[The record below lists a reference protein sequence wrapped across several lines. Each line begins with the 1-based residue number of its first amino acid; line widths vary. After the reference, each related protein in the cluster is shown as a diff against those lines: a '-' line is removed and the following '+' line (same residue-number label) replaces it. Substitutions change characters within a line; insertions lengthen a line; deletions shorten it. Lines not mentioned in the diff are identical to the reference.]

1 MEGKTLHAQVILSL
15 MNDGYDKAT
24 IAKMAGLSSPRMLD
38 YTLRGDKQISRKA
51 LERLALSLGTS
62 VPALYEKVLRN
73 AGEEE
78 QAYQPGKADAQ
89 DFTYVPLRAARPKC
103 GPGGEQTSG
112 DIITWMAFR
121 REWLH
126 RRGNASMMSLF
137 KVVGDSMSPTLENN
151 DLILVDESQRDPI
164 EGCLFLVLV
173 NGQLMVK
180 RVSMKPDVI
189 EFISD
194 NPQYTR
200 IQISAKD
207 ESSQVI
213 LFGRVLWVGRDL

>member
-38 YTLRGDKQISRKA
+38 YTLRGEKQISRKA
-51 LERLALSLGTS
+51 IDRLALSLGIS
-62 VPALYEKVLRN
+62 VSDLYEKVLKS
-73 AGEEE
+73 AATE
-78 QAYQPGKADAQ
+78 ASIPQPNKADAL
-89 DFTYVPLRAARPKC
+89 DFAYIPLRAARPKC

-112 DIITWMAFR
+112 DIVTWMAFR
-121 REWLH
+121 REWLY
-126 RRGNASMMSLF
+126 RRGNASKMSLF

-180 RVSMKPDVI
+180 RVSMRPDVI

-207 ESSQVI
+207 ASSQVI

>member
-1 MEGKTLHAQVILSL
+1 
-15 MNDGYDKAT
+15 
-24 IAKMAGLSSPRMLD
+24 
-38 YTLRGDKQISRKA
+38 
-51 LERLALSLGTS
+51 
-62 VPALYEKVLRN
+62 
-73 AGEEE
+73 
-78 QAYQPGKADAQ
+78 
-89 DFTYVPLRAARPKC
+89 
-103 GPGGEQTSG
+103 
-112 DIITWMAFR
+112 
-121 REWLH
+121 
-126 RRGNASMMSLF
+126 MSLF

-180 RVSMKPDVI
+180 RVSMRPDVI

>member
-1 MEGKTLHAQVILSL
+1 MELVHESGQLRSVFNLNLDADDGKA
-15 MNDGYDKAT
+15 
-24 IAKMAGLSSPRMLD
+24 
-38 YTLRGDKQISRKA
+38 
-51 LERLALSLGTS
+51 
-62 VPALYEKVLRN
+62 VLRA
-73 AGEEE
+73 AGVQTQHKGFGGGEGG
-78 QAYQPGKADAQ
+78 GKADAQ
-89 DFTYVPLRAARPKC
+89 DFSYIPLRAARPKC

-112 DIITWMAFR
+112 DIISWMAFR

-126 RRGNASMMSLF
+126 RRGNASKMSLF

-180 RVSMKPDVI
+180 RVSMRPDVI

-200 IQISAKD
+200 IQVSTSD

>member
-1 MEGKTLHAQVILSL
+1 MEGKTLHAQVILNL
-15 MNDGYDKAT
+15 MADGYDKAT

-73 AGEEE
+73 AGEED
-78 QAYQPGKADAQ
+78 QAYQPEKADAQ
-89 DFTYVPLRAARPKC
+89 DFTYVPLKAARPKC
-103 GPGGEQTSG
+103 GLGGEQTSG
-112 DIITWMAFR
+112 DIVTWMAFR
-121 REWLH
+121 REWLY
-126 RRGNASMMSLF
+126 RRGNASKMSLF

-180 RVSMKPDVI
+180 RVSMRPDVI

-200 IQISAKD
+200 IQVSTSD